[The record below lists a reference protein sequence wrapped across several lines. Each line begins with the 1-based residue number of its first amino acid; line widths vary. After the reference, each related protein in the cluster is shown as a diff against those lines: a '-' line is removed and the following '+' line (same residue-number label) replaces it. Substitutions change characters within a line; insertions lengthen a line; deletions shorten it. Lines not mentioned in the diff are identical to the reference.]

1 MSALIYG
8 KHMQSRAELAEGYE
22 FRSGFI
28 KYRVKARPRFL
39 KPDKTPSLADFEQF
53 PAPAA
58 ITNSLSIKKRWFGCW
73 KRQLIDLKIAN
84 KSRLAYYYKSKA
96 DKKESDED
104 LEIHNSFA
112 VY

>member
-1 MSALIYG
+1 MKSFLSVMSALIYG

-58 ITNSLSIKKRWFGCW
+58 ITNSLSIKKRWYGCS

-84 KSRLAYYYKSKA
+84 KS
-96 DKKESDED
+96 
-104 LEIHNSFA
+104 
-112 VY
+112 